1 MKNNIKL
8 LTLGLAFAAFGFVA
22 CDDADYATSE
32 MGVHAFLNES
42 ASNKNIKITV
52 GPNGGDAEINVC
64 MTNAAPAD
72 AKFRLEYDQEALD
85 NYNKKQASS
94 YVMVP
99 AEIVEIEQ
107 SVEVKK
113 GEFNAPVTKIHVKK
127 IPADLSGEP
136 YALALRLVSE
146 DNAIPTTST
155 TSAFV
160 IPLEEIIVSD
170 LPCFNGGASLHCEGF
185 PMELPQFTIEVR
197 FQVSNTANR
206 NRSVFTNGGSV
217 LLRFE
222 DPQSD
227 NDQYK
232 AHSLVQFQGEGWYLN
247 PDKSFTPNK
256 WQHLAMTYDG
266 TTTRL
271 YVNGAFAGAK
281 DGNCNPNFASAWW
294 FGGDAGGGHGTGDSW
309 WSGCKIMLAEARI
322 WSVCRTESQ
331 IVNNMTGTSAKS
343 EGLVGYW
350 RCNDGKGQEFK
361 DYTGNGHTMKTSKEV
376 TWVKNVPSTAE
387 ATEWP
392 SFKN

>member
-22 CDDADYATSE
+22 CDDADYATSD

-42 ASNKNIKITV
+42 SSNKNIKITV
-52 GPNGGDAEINVC
+52 GATGGDAEVNVC
-64 MTNAAPAD
+64 LSNAAPSD
-72 AKFRLEYDQEALD
+72 AKFRLELDQEVLD

-99 AEIVEIEQ
+99 AEIVEFDSEMAI
-107 SVEVKK
+107 KK
-113 GEFNAPVTKIHVKK
+113 GEFNAPTTKIHVKK

-136 YALALRLVSE
+136 YAIALRLVSA
-146 DNAIPTTST
+146 DNAIPVTNT

-160 IPLEEIIVSD
+160 IPLEEIIISD
-170 LPCFNGGASLHCEGF
+170 LPCFNGGAGLVADGF
-185 PMELPQFTIEVR
+185 PVSLPQFTIEVR
-197 FQVSNTANR
+197 FQISNTANR

-222 DPQSD
+222 DPQTA
-227 NDQYK
+227 NDQFA

-247 PDKSFTPNK
+247 PDKAFSVNK

-281 DGNCNPNFASAWW
+281 DGVCNPNFGAAMW
-294 FGGDAGGGHGTGDSW
+294 FGGNAGGGHGTGDGW
-309 WSGCKIMLAEARI
+309 WNGCKIMMAEARI
-322 WSVCRTESQ
+322 WSVCRSESQ

-343 EGLVGYW
+343 EGLVAYW
-350 RCNDGKGQEFK
+350 RCNDGQGKEFK
-361 DYTGNGHTMKTSKEV
+361 DYTGNGHTLRTKNEFK
-376 TWVKNVPSTAE
+376 WVKDVPSTAE

-392 SFKN
+392 K